1 MMPLILAL
9 SLWLAAPPAREGRAQ
24 TFMVE
29 GVERQ
34 ALVFENSVKAPAA
47 GAPLVLVFHGHG
59 GNARAAARKFRF
71 HELWPEAV
79 VAYMQGQPGVVGITD
94 AEGRRN
100 GWQKSP
106 GELNDRDVKF
116 VDAALAQLA
125 KQYKIDPARIYAMGH
140 SNGAR
145 FVNVLWNMRG
155 DKFAAFASAA
165 AQGGTLLKG
174 VKPKPVFLL
183 AGERDPIVPFQGQML
198 SVNYI
203 RRLFEIDPQK
213 TVTAG
218 HASYEYGK
226 QSELVAY
233 LHPGGHEVPDAALPL
248 MVKFFQSHAAK

>member
-1 MMPLILAL
+1 
-9 SLWLAAPPAREGRAQ
+9 
-24 TFMVE
+24 
-29 GVERQ
+29 
-34 ALVFENSVKAPAA
+34 
-47 GAPLVLVFHGHG
+47 
-59 GNARAAARKFRF
+59 
-71 HELWPEAV
+71 
-79 VAYMQGQPGVVGITD
+79 
-94 AEGRRN
+94 
-100 GWQKSP
+100 
-106 GELNDRDVKF
+106 
-116 VDAALAQLA
+116 
-125 KQYKIDPARIYAMGH
+125 
-140 SNGAR
+140 
-145 FVNVLWNMRG
+145 
-155 DKFAAFASAA
+155 
-165 AQGGTLLKG
+165 LLKG